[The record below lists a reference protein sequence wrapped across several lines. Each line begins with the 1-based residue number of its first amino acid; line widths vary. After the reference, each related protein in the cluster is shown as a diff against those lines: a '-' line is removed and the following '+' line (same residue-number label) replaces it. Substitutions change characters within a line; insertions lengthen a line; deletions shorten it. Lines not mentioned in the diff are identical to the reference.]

1 MPKRNMIFAA
11 VFLTATIIPS
21 HFHHASAESVVK
33 TKAQCTRYGGR
44 VSRNT
49 GPMSSTHP
57 WTCDTPA
64 RDRQCM
70 KRLGNAGY
78 FDAEFGKC
86 MKMTDEELDCYI
98 FDDCW

>member
-1 MPKRNMIFAA
+1 MPKISVIFAVTLLA
-11 VFLTATIIPS
+11 ALFTPASIYQ
-21 HFHHASAESVVK
+21 ASAESVVK

-44 VSRNT
+44 VTRNT
-49 GPMSSTHP
+49 GSMQETHP
-57 WTCDTPA
+57 WTCDTPT

-70 KRLGNAGY
+70 KKLGNAGY

-86 MKMTDEELDCYI
+86 MKMTAEELDCYI